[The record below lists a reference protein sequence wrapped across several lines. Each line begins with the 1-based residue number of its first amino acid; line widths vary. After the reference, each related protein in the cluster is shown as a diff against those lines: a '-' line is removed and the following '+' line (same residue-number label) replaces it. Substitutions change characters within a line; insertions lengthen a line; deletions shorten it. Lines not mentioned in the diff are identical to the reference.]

1 MSALIRRFKHIF
13 PNASPSILALAA
25 FSAWCAACGAFAC
38 TEKSFKQISFA
49 PSIPL
54 LPLLGLTAVLTLL
67 FFWGGSQF
75 PKYLYRISPVT
86 ALFYGVVCA
95 FRSASFYT
103 AFGFLILLAILI
115 VHTVREDRMA
125 LDQLRLSPLI
135 PRIAVILFAVLMAT
149 YLIAA
154 ALMRYY
160 SYNAPC
166 YDFGIFCQMFHSMKT
181 TGLPVTTCERS
192 TPMSH
197 FAVHVSPIY
206 YVLLPFYMIV
216 PRPETLLVLQVI
228 AVLSGVIPLWLL
240 GRHFRL
246 SERVGAVLCLMY
258 LGCAALTGGIFYDLH
273 ENKMLTPLLLWL
285 FWGVEK
291 KNRPLILLF
300 TLLTL
305 TVKEDAALYIIF
317 IGIWLLLSR
326 PQKNTGALMT
336 AGAVGYFLT
345 VTSWLANQG
354 EGVMFNRFSNIIGS
368 EGGIVQLIR
377 SALVNPAL
385 LLYECMNTEKLVFAA
400 CIILPLGFL
409 PFFTKKLSDLL
420 LLCPFVIMNLI
431 SDYAYQHNLNY
442 QYTYGVM
449 ALLFY
454 LCVANLPH
462 IPNLVT
468 GFRLRRALLCFALCA
483 TALIGAVQVKNH
495 IPVFTEFDDMRE
507 DSKIIREVLST
518 IPEDASIR
526 TASMFVAHLAAREEI
541 YYITTEAEADI
552 VLIDLR
558 PYIGIPSAEGYE
570 VEYFERRGYHLVLQ
584 IDNVIAMLQKAP

>member
-1 MSALIRRFKHIF
+1 MSALTQRFKHIF

-25 FSAWCAACGAFAC
+25 FSAWCAVCGVFAC
-38 TEKSFKQISFA
+38 FGGSFKLISFA
-49 PSIPL
+49 PSVPLIPL
-54 LPLLGLTAVLTLL
+54 LALTAALTMF
-67 FFWGGSQF
+67 FFWGGSRY

-95 FRSASFYT
+95 FQSASFYT

-115 VHTVREDRMA
+115 VHAVREDRMA
-125 LDQLRLSPLI
+125 LDQLRISPLFL
-135 PRIAVILFAVLMAT
+135 RITVILFALLMAA
-149 YLIAA
+149 YLITA
-154 ALMRYY
+154 ALLRYY

-240 GRHFRL
+240 AKHFRL
-246 SERVGAVLCLMY
+246 SERVRAVLCLMY
-258 LGCAALTGGIFYDLH
+258 LGCSALTGGIFYDLH

-285 FWGVEK
+285 FWSVEK
-291 KNRPLILLF
+291 KKRPLILLF

-317 IGIWLLLSR
+317 IGLWLLLSR
-326 PQKNTGALMT
+326 PQKITGALMT
-336 AGAVGYFLT
+336 TSAVGYFLA

-354 EGVMFNRFSNIIGS
+354 EGVMFNRFANIIGS
-368 EGGIVQLIR
+368 EGGIVQLLR
-377 SALVNPAL
+377 STLVNPAL
-385 LLYECMNTEKLVFAA
+385 LLYECMNAEKLVFAA
-400 CIILPLGFL
+400 CILLPLGFL
-409 PFFTKKLSDLL
+409 PFLTKKHSDLL

-454 LCVANLPH
+454 LCAANLPH
-462 IPNLVT
+462 IQNLVS
-468 GFRLRRALLCFALCA
+468 GFRLRRAILCFALCA
-483 TALIGAVQVKNH
+483 TALIGAVQIKNH
-495 IPVFTEFDDMRE
+495 SFLFEVFDDTRD
-507 DSKIIREVLST
+507 DSKIIREVLDT

-526 TASMFVAHLAAREEI
+526 TASMFAAHLAEREEL
-541 YYITTEAEADI
+541 YYITTEEEADI
-552 VLIDLR
+552 ILIDLR
-558 PYIGIPSAEGYE
+558 PYISIPSAGGYE
-570 VEYFERRGYHLVLQ
+570 VEYFERQGYHLVLQ
-584 IDNVIAMLQKAP
+584 INNVIAVLQKAP